1 MTMPKFK
8 LTYIDATTGECH
20 RARLQVD
27 PRFGIDVRALRG
39 DPENRKPPIT
49 YKPTT
54 NDLEM
59 MARDMI
65 PQAEAIMVKHIG
77 AKRWLITFTQGKLA
91 SVGMLTQEEQ

>member
-59 MARDMI
+59 MAKVTTTI
-65 PQAEAIMVKHIG
+65 GNTYAAEKNNASSTT
-77 AKRWLITFTQGKLA
+77 LIELLI
-91 SVGMLTQEEQ
+91 S